1 MQLFQ
6 GPGAQ
11 QQQQYQEPL
20 QTIVPAHPIKT
31 VLRQSPVPFQPPPS
45 TVTLRPTVP
54 INQEPPPVFSSQPAT
69 ASIKGGVRMRGDL
82 KWPPEPYKQQAAA
95 ENEARLAL
103 AKGPVCRPRKVKKDY
118 SSFFAQN
125 ALNSTYPGYRVP
137 PGTQH
142 YIEEGTSNL

>member
-1 MQLFQ
+1 
-6 GPGAQ
+6 
-11 QQQQYQEPL
+11 
-20 QTIVPAHPIKT
+20 
-31 VLRQSPVPFQPPPS
+31 
-45 TVTLRPTVP
+45 
-54 INQEPPPVFSSQPAT
+54 
-69 ASIKGGVRMRGDL
+69 MRGDL

-103 AKGPVCRPRKVKKDY
+103 AKGPVCRPRRVNKDY
-118 SSFFAQN
+118 TTFFAQN